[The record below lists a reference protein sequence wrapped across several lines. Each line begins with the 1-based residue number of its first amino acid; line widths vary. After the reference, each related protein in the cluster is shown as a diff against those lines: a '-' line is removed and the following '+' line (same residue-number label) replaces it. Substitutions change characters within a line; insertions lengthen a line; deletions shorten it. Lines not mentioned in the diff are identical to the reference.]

1 MNRPPDAPRPAPPAA
16 SSGGDA
22 VDRDPLA
29 YHDAGFIESE
39 EGRPLRILAEYL
51 RPLGVFR
58 RRRIHDTV
66 VFFGSARIEEDGPLG
81 EYYAGARELARQV
94 TEWSDGLPSPAH
106 RYLVCTGGG
115 PGIMEAANRG
125 AQEAGG
131 RTIGLNIGL
140 PHEQRP
146 NPFITPGLSFE
157 FRYFFMRKLWFA
169 YVARAII
176 VFPGGYGTLDELF
189 EFLTLSQTGKI
200 DPPVATLLYGTRYWN
215 EIVDFDALVRHG
227 TAFTREAYLNQMDNL
242 HQELATGDDVF
253 MLHSLKKEIGSRI
266 MWLESNDAIVSTAP
280 SSSLSSFLCQR
291 KRWISKWNA
300 YRDRFTILTGI
311 VTLAATMVQFYA
323 FISVFFNLSFIWP
336 FLTILVLKSIG

>member
-1 MNRPPDAPRPAPPAA
+1 MNRPPDAPPPARPTA
-16 SSGGDA
+16 ESPA
-22 VDRDPLA
+22 DRDSLA
-29 YHDAGFIESE
+29 YHNATFIESD

-58 RRRIHDTV
+58 RRRIHDTI
-66 VFFGSARIEEDGPLG
+66 VFFGSARIGEEGSLS
-81 EYYAGARELARQV
+81 EYYTAARELAHLV
-94 TEWSDGLPSPAH
+94 TEWSEGLKSPAH

-146 NPFITPGLSFE
+146 NSFITPGLSFE

-176 VFPGGYGTLDELF
+176 VFPGGFGTLDELF

-227 TAFTREAYLNQMDNL
+227 A
-242 HQELATGDDVF
+242 
-253 MLHSLKKEIGSRI
+253 
-266 MWLESNDAIVSTAP
+266 VSTDDLKLLHFVDTPAEAMAV
-280 SSSLSSFLCQR
+280 LR
-291 KRWISKWNA
+291 KRLRPQDEDEPPPALARS
-300 YRDRFTILTGI
+300 
-311 VTLAATMVQFYA
+311 VTPEDECETCGPEMEERR
-323 FISVFFNLSFIWP
+323 
-336 FLTILVLKSIG
+336 

>member
-1 MNRPPDAPRPAPPAA
+1 MNRPPDAPPPGAPQPGAPQP
-16 SSGGDA
+16 
-22 VDRDPLA
+22 DRDPLA
-29 YHDAGFIESE
+29 YHDAGFIDSD

-58 RRRIHDTV
+58 RRRVHDTI
-66 VFFGSARIEEDGPLG
+66 VFFGSARITEDGPLG

-94 TEWSDGLPSPAH
+94 TAWSEGLKSPAH

-131 RTIGLNIGL
+131 RSIGLNIGL

-176 VFPGGYGTLDELF
+176 VFPGGFGTLDELF

-215 EIVDFDALVRHG
+215 EIIDFDALIRHG
-227 TAFTREAYLNQMDNL
+227 VVDAADLKLLHFVDTPAEAMNVLRARLRPRDT
-242 HQELATGDDVF
+242 EEAAPAIARSVTPGDACATCGPE
-253 MLHSLKKEIGSRI
+253 KEER
-266 MWLESNDAIVSTAP
+266 
-280 SSSLSSFLCQR
+280 R
-291 KRWISKWNA
+291 
-300 YRDRFTILTGI
+300 
-311 VTLAATMVQFYA
+311 
-323 FISVFFNLSFIWP
+323 
-336 FLTILVLKSIG
+336 